1 MGKLKTI
8 VYNLI
13 FQFILLLTL
22 THQVQAQESIAKPTI
37 VVSIRDSLTRSLLP
51 SVIIILENRQE
62 ATKTFFAGKGE
73 LIIL

>member
-13 FQFILLLTL
+13 FQFIVLLTS